1 MAKQLSESIE
11 YVGPVTVP
19 EPGEPAAAAVV
30 EAAIQLLADRTRW
43 LFVES
48 VGSRLAQSEVFDT
61 GESVNPMFMIVDGP
75 EDDPD
80 IEAVIIGGADGDIIS
95 TQDGETWTARTND
108 GAFAGQFF
116 CGVWVQSLTLYVI
129 AGSSGEIQTSPDGIT
144 WTARTADA
152 SYAGTFLGADV
163 TAAGTIV
170 LVGTDGEIQT
180 STNGTAWTRRT
191 NPAASG
197 DIWAAI
203 VWDGSRLMVAGI
215 SDPLGTPV
223 PAVATSVDGTSWV
236 SATGWAPAITTPP
249 AGMEI
254 AYGNGVHVISGD
266 GAAYVSDDIG
276 VTWEEVPLTSRY
288 GNTSYALAMTFANG
302 VFVAYTLDP
311 VALIVEIFFSPDARE
326 WVGTGTIADAAT
338 YQPWG
343 SVYALGRWMSATNGG
358 HVIRSAKGARV

>member
-116 CGVWVQSLTLYVI
+116 CGVWVPSLTLYVI

-191 NPAASG
+191 NPLSTG
-197 DIWAAI
+197 DLWAGI
-203 VWDGSRLMVAGI
+203 VWDGSRLMVGGFVD
-215 SDPLGTPV
+215 SDPTT
-223 PAVATSVDGTSWV
+223 PAVATSADGISWV
-236 SATGWAPAITTPP
+236 SATAWTPADPTPL

-254 AYGNGVHVISGD
+254 TYGNGVHVISGA
-266 GAAYVSDDIG
+266 GAVHVSDDIG
-276 VTWEEVPLTSRY
+276 VTWDAIPLTSRY
-288 GNTSYALAMTFANG
+288 GNATYVYALTYANG
-302 VFVAYTLDP
+302 VFAAYTIDP
-311 VALIVEIFFSPDARE
+311 VADIVEIFFSPDARE